1 MGRLIRSIS
10 NAHRHPV
17 KRATY
22 RGGKEN
28 SSANDGRLRGCKPLA
43 AALCFR
49 YIVFLSRHA
58 IHEASM
64 AFALTFPGQGSQF
77 VGMGQALAEHSPAA
91 KAVFDRVDAALGEKL
106 SDLMWNGPAETLTL
120 TANTQPALMACGM
133 AAMAALEEAQGITVD
148 QAKFV
153 AGHSLGEYTALCA
166 SGAISLEDTARLLR
180 IRGNAMQSA
189 VPAGK
194 GAMAA
199 LLGASFEQAEA
210 VVASGLEFGDCQI
223 ANDNAP
229 GQIVISGEK
238 RAVEAAAESAKGHG
252 VKKAVLLPVSAPF
265 HCSLMQPAADA
276 MADALEDIDVNVP
289 TVPVVNN
296 VQARPVTDPVQL
308 RTDLVTQVT
317 GRVRWRESMQ
327 FMFDDGVD
335 LFAEPGCGKVLSVM
349 MRRALKEA
357 KGLPLDTP
365 EALAE
370 FAELVKG

>member
-1 MGRLIRSIS
+1 
-10 NAHRHPV
+10 
-17 KRATY
+17 
-22 RGGKEN
+22 
-28 SSANDGRLRGCKPLA
+28 
-43 AALCFR
+43 
-49 YIVFLSRHA
+49 
-58 IHEASM
+58 M
-64 AFALTFPGQGSQF
+64 AFAFTFPGQGSQF
-77 VGMGQALAEHSPAA
+77 VGMGRALADAFPAA
-91 KAVFDRVDAALGEKL
+91 REVFDRVDAALGEKL
-106 SDLMWNGPAETLTL
+106 SDLMWSGPEDTLTL

-133 AAMAALEEAQGITVD
+133 AAMAALDAEHGIA
-148 QAKFV
+148 AKDAKYV

-166 SGAISLEDTARLLR
+166 AGAISLEDTARLLR

-199 LLGASFEQAEA
+199 LLGADFTQAEA
-210 VVASGLEFGDCQI
+210 VVIAGQAAGDCQI

-238 RAVEAAAESAKGHG
+238 AAVELAASSAKDLGI
-252 VKKAVLLPVSAPF
+252 KKAVILPVSAPF
-265 HCSLMQPAADA
+265 HCGLMQPAADA
-276 MADALEDIDVNVP
+276 MMDALEDVDVSAPV
-289 TVPVVNN
+289 VPVVNN
-296 VQARPVTDPVQL
+296 VQAAPVTDPAQL

-327 FMFDDGVD
+327 FMFDDGVT
-335 LFAEPGCGKVLSVM
+335 LFGEPGCGKVLSVM

>member
-1 MGRLIRSIS
+1 
-10 NAHRHPV
+10 
-17 KRATY
+17 
-22 RGGKEN
+22 
-28 SSANDGRLRGCKPLA
+28 
-43 AALCFR
+43 
-49 YIVFLSRHA
+49 
-58 IHEASM
+58 M
-64 AFALTFPGQGSQF
+64 AFAFTFPGQGSQF
-77 VGMGQALAEHSPAA
+77 TGMGQALADASPAA
-91 KAVFDRVDAALGEKL
+91 RDVFDRVDAALGEKL
-106 SDLMWNGPAETLTL
+106 SDLMWNGPEDQLTL

-133 AAMAALEEAQGITVD
+133 AAMAALEEAHGITVAD
-148 QAKFV
+148 AQYV

-166 SGAISLEDTARLLR
+166 AGAISLEDTARLLR

-199 LLGASFEQAEA
+199 LLGADFEQAEA
-210 VVASGLEFGDCQI
+210 VVIAGQAVGDCQI

-238 RAVEAAAESAKGHG
+238 EAVEAAAASAKGLG
-252 VKKAVLLPVSAPF
+252 VKKAVILPVSAPF

-276 MADALEDIDVNVP
+276 MADALEAVEVHAP
-289 TVPVVNN
+289 VVPVVNN
-296 VQARPVTDPVQL
+296 VQARPVVDPVQL

-327 FMFDDGVD
+327 YMFDNGVT

-365 EALAE
+365 EALAA
-370 FAELVKG
+370 FAEMVRG

>member
-1 MGRLIRSIS
+1 
-10 NAHRHPV
+10 
-17 KRATY
+17 
-22 RGGKEN
+22 
-28 SSANDGRLRGCKPLA
+28 
-43 AALCFR
+43 
-49 YIVFLSRHA
+49 
-58 IHEASM
+58 M
-64 AFALTFPGQGSQF
+64 AFAFTFPGQGSQF
-77 VGMGQALAEHSPAA
+77 VGMGQALAESLPAA
-91 KAVFDRVDAALGEKL
+91 AEIFARVDAALGENL
-106 SDLMWNGPAETLTL
+106 SDLMWNGPAEDLTL

-133 AAMAALEEAQGITVD
+133 AAMAALESEHGITVD
-148 QAKFV
+148 HAKFV

-166 SGAISLEDTARLLR
+166 GGAISLEDTARLLR

-210 VVASGLEFGDCQI
+210 VVASGRTEGDCQI

-238 RAVEAAAESAKGHG
+238 RAVQAAAESAKGHG
-252 VKKAVLLPVSAPF
+252 VKKAVILPVSAPF

-276 MADALEDIDVNVP
+276 MADALEDIDINE
-289 TVPVVNN
+289 PVVAVINN
-296 VQARPVTDPVQL
+296 VQAGPVTDPIQL

-327 FMFDDGVD
+327 YMAEAGVD

-349 MRRALKEA
+349 MRRALPDA
-357 KGLPLDTP
+357 KGMPLDTP

-370 FAELVKG
+370 FAAMVK